1 MFNLMFKLI
10 YNKSSL
16 NKSAKIA
23 YVNTQYTLCIQ
34 LARKEAGG
42 GGWSNFREEFKIG
55 LRNNFLRYFK
65 YYFRIQ
71 FELRRGKNAIQSSG
85 EWIRIILSIF
95 FIKNLKIFA
104 VRRSKM
110 TFNRNSTEFYADKY
124 DFNVMVSSVF
134 YANIMASKALHSELL
149 DELSGRFSS
158 RNEYFRIS
166 EVRIVHHFF
175 EVFGKFGISK
185 LPNFGNSGYYRK
197 ISELRKPNISETREN
212 EKFGNFRLM
221 QGLNGK
227 FNFTDYLI
235 ASM

>member
-85 EWIRIILSIF
+85 EWIR
-95 FIKNLKIFA
+95 
-104 VRRSKM
+104 
-110 TFNRNSTEFYADKY
+110 NSV
-124 DFNVMVSSVF
+124 DF
-134 YANIMASKALHSELL
+134 
-149 DELSGRFSS
+149 FSS
-158 RNEYFRIS
+158 NIWKSLQYGDQKWHLTEIQQ
-166 EVRIVHHFF
+166 
-175 EVFGKFGISK
+175 
-185 LPNFGNSGYYRK
+185 NFMPINM
-197 ISELRKPNISETREN
+197 T
-212 EKFGNFRLM
+212 LM
-221 QGLNGK
+221 
-227 FNFTDYLI
+227 
-235 ASM
+235 